1 MKRIFDMLKKLIYM
15 FLLLLVSNSA
25 VQAFTFKIATLS
37 PDGSVWMNKMR
48 AGANEINEKTDNR
61 VSFKFYPGGIM
72 GGDKNVLRKMQFG
85 QLHGAAMPNTGLAS
99 VYPDIQLYNLILKFK
114 SLQEL
119 DYAREKMDSFL
130 LAGLKKKKLV
140 SFGISEMGFAY
151 IMSTTPVANL
161 ADLRQQKTWVPN
173 SHRIAIHAFEASKI
187 SPIPLPLRDVLMG
200 LQTGMI
206 NAVAGTPTGALAL
219 QWHTKI
225 KYVTDV
231 PLSYIYGI
239 FVINEKSFKKISKK
253 DQQIVTKVMRQVVI
267 DIDKQ
272 SRQDNLNAIAAL
284 KSQGIE
290 FVAVKAGAIAELK
303 KVMET
308 ANQKIIRASGLSEK
322 LVRQLN
328 SYLSDFASKTVQVV
342 GAGV

>member
-1 MKRIFDMLKKLIYM
+1 MLKKIIYV
-15 FLLLLVSNSA
+15 FLLLLVSSTA
-25 VQAFTFKIATLS
+25 AQAFTFKIATLS
-37 PDGSVWMNKMR
+37 PDGSVWMEKMR
-48 AGANEINEKTDNR
+48 AGAKQIKEKTNNR

-114 SLQEL
+114 SLEEL
-119 DYAREKMDSFL
+119 DYARQQMDRL
-130 LAGLKKKKLV
+130 LVAGLRKKKLV

-151 IMSTTPVANL
+151 IMTTTPVASISG
-161 ADLRQQKTWVPN
+161 LRKQKTWVPN
-173 SHRIAIHAFEASKI
+173 SHRIAVHAFEASKI

-225 KYVTDV
+225 RYVTDL
-231 PLSYIYGI
+231 PLSYIYGV
-239 FVINEKSFKKISKK
+239 FVLNEKSFNKISRK
-253 DQQIVTKVMRQVVI
+253 DQKIVTEIMQQVVI

-284 KSQGIE
+284 KNQGIE
-290 FVAVKAGAIAELK
+290 FVKVEDDALIELK
-303 KVMET
+303 NVMEA
-308 ANQKIIRASGLSEK
+308 ANQKIIKDSGLSEN

-328 SYLSDFASKTVQVV
+328 SYLSDFAAKTIQVID
-342 GAGV
+342 AGV